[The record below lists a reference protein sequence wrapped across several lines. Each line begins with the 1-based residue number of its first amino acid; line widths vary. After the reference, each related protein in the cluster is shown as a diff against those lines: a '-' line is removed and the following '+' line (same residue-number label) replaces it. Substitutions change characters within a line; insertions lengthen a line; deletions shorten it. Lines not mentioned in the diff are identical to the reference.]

1 MKDSSPKDGDLLKD
15 VPLPRSL
22 KDIMVETDRR
32 VAGGALGSYTPLPTG
47 FRELDEIIGGGFK
60 QGELVLLG
68 GAQGLGK
75 TIWALQVARNVAAY
89 TPAVVIYMSYEHDE
103 EHMLSRLLCMESI
116 DPTVDGLQ
124 RGLRLRDL
132 HRAIVGFRQRNPKA
146 GFFDVL
152 KSLPQASQCFEKLQM
167 YLNKLYLL
175 KASPEKTTLP
185 VLQAI
190 VEQIQEQHGG
200 APVLLVVDYL
210 QKIPL
215 PYLTENEAEKVTIVV
230 EGLKN
235 IALALGVVVLAIV
248 AADRE
253 GLKATRLHLRHLRG
267 SSALDYECDIA
278 LIMNQ
283 KWKIL
288 SKKHITFNIQQAE
301 KWKSWVVFSVEKNR
315 AGRAEVDLEFE
326 LRSEYFCFN
335 PNGGVVEQTLI
346 DEKVIAE

>member
-1 MKDSSPKDGDLLKD
+1 MKDTTPLDGDLLKD
-15 VPLPRSL
+15 APMPRAL
-22 KDIMVETDRR
+22 REIMVETDRR
-32 VAGGALGSYTPLPTG
+32 ISSGQLDAYAPFPTG
-47 FRELDEIIGGGFK
+47 FRELDDIIGGGFK
-60 QGELVLLG
+60 QGELILLG

-75 TIWALQVARNVAAY
+75 TIWALQVARNVAVT
-89 TPAVVIYMSYEHDE
+89 TPAVVVYLSYEHDE

-116 DPTVDGLQ
+116 DPAVDGMQ
-124 RGLRLRDL
+124 RGLRLKDL
-132 HRAIVGFRQRNPKA
+132 HRGILSYRQRYPTA

-152 KSLPQASQCFEKLQM
+152 KSMPQASHIFDRVQR
-167 YLNKLYLL
+167 YIDKLYML
-175 KASPEKTTLP
+175 KANPQKTTLP
-185 VLQAI
+185 VLEAM
-190 VEQIQEQHGG
+190 IQHMRQQLNN
-200 APVLLVVDYL
+200 PPLLLVVDYL

-235 IALALGVVVLAIV
+235 IALAQGVVVLSIV
-248 AADRE
+248 ASDRE

-301 KWKSWVVFSVEKNR
+301 KWKNWVVFSVEKNR

-326 LRSEYFCFN
+326 LRSEYFCYN
-335 PNGGVVEQTLI
+335 PHGGTVEQTLI
-346 DEKVIAE
+346 DEKVISE

>member
-1 MKDSSPKDGDLLKD
+1 MKDTTPKDGDLLRD
-15 VPLPRSL
+15 VPMPRTVR
-22 KDIMVETDRR
+22 DIMVETDQK
-32 VAGGALGSYTPLPTG
+32 VAAGQLEAYAPLATG
-47 FRELDEIIGGGFK
+47 FRELDDIIGGGLK

-89 TPAVVIYMSYEHDE
+89 TPGVVVYLSYEHDE

-124 RGLRLRDL
+124 RGLRLKDL
-132 HRAIVGFRQRNPKA
+132 HRGIISFRQRNKNA

-152 KSLPQASQCFEKLQM
+152 KSIPTAAPCFEKLQM
-167 YLNKLYLL
+167 YLHKLYML
-175 KASPEKTTLP
+175 KASPQKTTLP
-185 VLQAI
+185 VLEAMVQH
-190 VEQIQEQHGG
+190 IQKETNHL
-200 APVLLVVDYL
+200 PLLLVVDYL

-235 IALALGVVVLAIV
+235 IALSLGCVVLAIV
-248 AADRE
+248 ASDRE

-335 PNGGVVEQTLI
+335 PYGGMVEQTLI

>member
-1 MKDSSPKDGDLLKD
+1 MKNTAPLDGDLLKD
-15 VPLPRSL
+15 VPLPRPL
-22 KDIMVETDRR
+22 KEIMVETDRR
-32 VAGGALGSYTPLPTG
+32 VAGGALGSYTPMPTG

-60 QGELVLLG
+60 QGELILLG

-75 TIWALQVARNVAAY
+75 TIWALQVARNVAAH
-89 TPAVVIYMSYEHDE
+89 TPAIVIYMSYEHDE

-132 HRAIVGFRQRNPKA
+132 HRAIITFRQRNPKA

-175 KASPEKTTLP
+175 KASPQKTTLP
-185 VLQAI
+185 VLQAM
-190 VEQIQEQHGG
+190 VQHVQEQNGE
-200 APVLLVVDYL
+200 APILLVVDYL

-235 IALALGVVVLAIV
+235 IALQFGVVVLAIV

-267 SSALDYECDIA
+267 SSALDYECDIG

-326 LRSEYFCFN
+326 MRSEYFCFN

>member
-1 MKDSSPKDGDLLKD
+1 MKDTTPLDGDLLKD
-15 VPLPRSL
+15 VPLPRPL
-22 KDIMVETDRR
+22 RDIMVETDRK
-32 VAGGALGSYTPLPTG
+32 VASGQLEAYTPLPTG
-47 FRELDEIIGGGFK
+47 FRELDDIIGGGFK

-75 TIWALQVARNVAAY
+75 TIWALQVARNIAAY
-89 TPAVVIYMSYEHDE
+89 TPAIAVYLSYEHDE

-124 RGLRLRDL
+124 RGLRLKDL
-132 HRAIVGFRQRNPKA
+132 HRGILYYRQRNPNA

-152 KSLPQASQCFEKLQM
+152 KSMPQAAQVFDKLQM
-167 YLNKLYLL
+167 YLHKLYLL
-175 KASPEKTTLP
+175 KASPQKTTLP
-185 VLQAI
+185 VLEAMVQYI
-190 VEQIQEQHGG
+190 RQQTNNIPMV
-200 APVLLVVDYL
+200 LVVDYL

-235 IALALGVVVLAIV
+235 IALVYGIVVLAIV
-248 AADRE
+248 ASDRE

-315 AGRAEVDLEFE
+315 AGRTEVDLEFE
-326 LRSEYFCFN
+326 MRSEYFCFN
-335 PNGGVVEQTLI
+335 PHGGIVEQTLI

>member
-1 MKDSSPKDGDLLKD
+1 MKDTTPLDGNLLKD
-15 VPLPRSL
+15 IPLPRTL
-22 KDIMVETDRR
+22 RDIMVETDRK
-32 VAGGALGSYTPLPTG
+32 VAGGQLEAYTPLPSG
-47 FRELDEIIGGGFK
+47 FRELDDIIGGGFK
-60 QGELVLLG
+60 QGELILLG

-89 TPAVVIYMSYEHDE
+89 SPAIVVYLSYEHDE

-124 RGLRLRDL
+124 RGLRLKDL
-132 HRAIVGFRQRNPKA
+132 HRGILAYRQRNPNA

-152 KSLPQASQCFEKLQM
+152 KALPQASPVFDKLQL
-167 YLNKLYLL
+167 YLHKLYLL
-175 KASPEKTTLP
+175 KASPQKTTLP
-185 VLQAI
+185 VLQAM
-190 VEQIQEQHGG
+190 VQHIQEQNQNV
-200 APVLLVVDYL
+200 PILLVVDYL

-235 IALALGVVVLAIV
+235 IALAYGIVVLSIV
-248 AADRE
+248 ASDRE

-335 PNGGVVEQTLI
+335 PHGGIVEQTLI

>member
-1 MKDSSPKDGDLLKD
+1 MKDTTPLDGNLLKD
-15 VPLPRSL
+15 VPLPRPL
-22 KDIMVETDRR
+22 KEILVETDRK
-32 VAGGALGSYTPLPTG
+32 VASGELGAYTALPTG
-47 FRELDEIIGGGFK
+47 FRELDDIIGGGFK
-60 QGELVLLG
+60 QGELILLG

-75 TIWALQVARNVAAY
+75 TIWALQVARNIAAY
-89 TPAVVIYMSYEHDE
+89 TPAIVVYLSYEHDE
-103 EHMLSRLLCMESI
+103 EHMMCRLLAMESI

-132 HRAIVGFRQRNPKA
+132 NRAIVAYRQKNPKA

-152 KSLPQASQCFEKLQM
+152 RSLPQASQCFEKMQL

-175 KASPEKTTLP
+175 KASPQKTTLP
-185 VLQAI
+185 VVQAMVQHLQ
-190 VEQIQEQHGG
+190 QQHQGV
-200 APVLLVVDYL
+200 PMLLVVDYL

-235 IALALGVVVLAIV
+235 IALAHGISVLSIV

-253 GLKATRLHLRHLRG
+253 GLKAPRLHLRHLRG

-278 LIMNQ
+278 IIMNQ

-301 KWKSWVVFSVEKNR
+301 KWKSWVVFSIEKNR
-315 AGRAEVDLEFE
+315 SGRAEVDLEFE

-335 PNGGVVEQTLI
+335 PHGGLVEQTLI

>member
-1 MKDSSPKDGDLLKD
+1 MKDTTPIDGDLLKD

-22 KDIMVETDRR
+22 REIMVETDRR
-32 VAGGALGSYTPLPTG
+32 IASGQLEAYTPMPTG
-47 FRELDEIIGGGFK
+47 FRELDDIIGGGFK

-75 TIWALQVARNVAAY
+75 TIWALQAARNIAAY
-89 TPAVVIYMSYEHDE
+89 SSAIAVYLSYEHDE

-132 HRAIVGFRQRNPKA
+132 HRAIISYRQRNPKA

-152 KSLPQASQCFEKLQM
+152 KSLPQAAPVFEKVTM
-167 YLNKLYLL
+167 YLDKLYLL
-175 KASPEKTTLP
+175 KASPQKTTLP
-185 VLQAI
+185 VTEALVQH
-190 VEQIQEQHGG
+190 IQQQTNNT
-200 APVLLVVDYL
+200 PMVLIVDYL

-235 IALALGVVVLAIV
+235 IALAHGIVVLAIV
-248 AADRE
+248 ASDRE

-288 SKKHITFNIQQAE
+288 SKKHITFNIQEAE

-326 LRSEYFCFN
+326 LRSQYFCFN
-335 PNGGVVEQTLI
+335 PHGGMVEQTLI

>member
-1 MKDSSPKDGDLLKD
+1 MKDTTPLDGNVLKD
-15 VPLPRSL
+15 VPMPRTVR
-22 KDIMVETDRR
+22 DIMVETDQRIASG
-32 VAGGALGSYTPLPTG
+32 VLEAYAPMPTG
-47 FRELDEIIGGGFK
+47 FREMDDIVGGGFK
-60 QGELVLLG
+60 QGELILLG

-75 TIWALQVARNVAAY
+75 TIWALQVARNIAAA
-89 TPAVVIYMSYEHDE
+89 TPTVVLYLSYEHDE

-116 DPTVDGLQ
+116 EPTVEGLQ
-124 RGLRLRDL
+124 RGLRLKDL
-132 HRAIVGFRQRNPKA
+132 HRGILAYRQRYPKA

-152 KSLPQASQCFEKLQM
+152 KSMPQASAIFDKVQR
-167 YLNKLYLL
+167 YIDRLYML
-175 KASPEKTTLP
+175 KASPQKTTLP
-185 VLQAI
+185 VLEAMVPHMRQ
-190 VEQIQEQHGG
+190 QLGN
-200 APVLLVVDYL
+200 PPFLLVVDYL

-215 PYLTENEAEKVTIVV
+215 PYLTENEAEKVTIIV

-235 IALALGVVVLAIV
+235 IALAQGVVVLAIV
-248 AADRE
+248 ASDRE

-301 KWKSWVVFSVEKNR
+301 KWKNWVVFSVEKNR

-326 LRSEYFCFN
+326 LRSEYFCYN
-335 PNGGVVEQTLI
+335 PHGGVVEQTLI

>member
-1 MKDSSPKDGDLLKD
+1 MKDTTPLDGNLLKD
-15 VPLPRSL
+15 IPLPRTL
-22 KDIMVETDRR
+22 RDIMVETDRK
-32 VAGGALGSYTPLPTG
+32 VAGGLLEAYTPLPSG
-47 FRELDEIIGGGFK
+47 FRDLDDIIGGGFK
-60 QGELVLLG
+60 QGELILLG

-75 TIWALQVARNVAAY
+75 TIWALQVARNIAAY
-89 TPAVVIYMSYEHDE
+89 TPAIVVYLSYEHDE

-124 RGLRLRDL
+124 RGLRLKDL
-132 HRAIVGFRQRNPKA
+132 HRGILSYRQRNPNA

-152 KSLPQASQCFEKLQM
+152 KALPQASPVFDKLQL
-167 YLNKLYLL
+167 YLHKLYLL
-175 KASPEKTTLP
+175 KASPQKTTLP
-185 VLQAI
+185 VLQAM
-190 VEQIQEQHGG
+190 VQHIQEQN
-200 APVLLVVDYL
+200 PNVPMLLVVDYL

-235 IALALGVVVLAIV
+235 IALAYGIVVLAIV
-248 AADRE
+248 ASDRE
-253 GLKATRLHLRHLRG
+253 GLKALRLHLRHLRG

-326 LRSEYFCFN
+326 MHSEYFCFN
-335 PNGGVVEQTLI
+335 PHGGIVEQTLI

>member
-1 MKDSSPKDGDLLKD
+1 MKDTTPLDGNLLKD

-22 KDIMVETDRR
+22 REIMVETDKR
-32 VAGGALGSYTPLPTG
+32 VSSGQLEAYAPLPTG
-47 FRELDEIIGGGFK
+47 FRELDDIIGGGFK
-60 QGELVLLG
+60 QGELILLG

-75 TIWALQVARNVAAY
+75 TIWALQVARNIAAY
-89 TPAVVIYMSYEHDE
+89 TPAVVIYLSYEHDE

-116 DPTVDGLQ
+116 DPTVDGMQ
-124 RGLRLRDL
+124 RGLRLKDL
-132 HRAIVGFRQRNPKA
+132 HRGILAYRQRYPTA

-152 KSLPQASQCFEKLQM
+152 KSMPQASPIFEKLQM
-167 YLNKLYLL
+167 YLHKLYML
-175 KASPEKTTLP
+175 KASPQKTTLQ
-185 VLQAI
+185 VLEAMVQHI
-190 VEQIQEQHGG
+190 RQELNN
-200 APVLLVVDYL
+200 PPLLLVVDYL

-235 IALALGVVVLAIV
+235 IALSQGVVVLSIV
-248 AADRE
+248 ASDRE

-301 KWKSWVVFSVEKNR
+301 KWKNWVVFSVEKNR

-335 PNGGVVEQTLI
+335 PHGGIVEQTLI

>member
-1 MKDSSPKDGDLLKD
+1 MKDTTPLDGDVLKD
-15 VPLPRSL
+15 APLPRTL
-22 KDIMVETDRR
+22 RDILVETDRR
-32 VAGGALGSYTPLPTG
+32 ISSGQLESYAPLPTG
-47 FRELDEIIGGGFK
+47 FREMDDIIGGGLK

-75 TIWALQVARNVAAY
+75 TIWALQVARNVALS
-89 TPAVVIYMSYEHDE
+89 TPAIVVYLSYEHDE

-116 DPTVDGLQ
+116 DPTVDGMQ
-124 RGLRLRDL
+124 RGLRLKDL
-132 HRAIVGFRQRNPKA
+132 HRGILTFRQRNPNA

-152 KSLPQASQCFEKLQM
+152 KSMPQASMIFDRVQR
-167 YLNKLYLL
+167 YLDKLYLL
-175 KASPEKTTLP
+175 KASPQKTTLP
-185 VLQAI
+185 VLEAM
-190 VEQIQEQHGG
+190 VQHIRQPLGM
-200 APVLLVVDYL
+200 PPLLLVVDYL

-235 IALALGVVVLAIV
+235 IALSQGVVVLAVV
-248 AADRE
+248 ASDRE

-301 KWKSWVVFSVEKNR
+301 KWKNWVVFSVEKNR

-326 LRSEYFCFN
+326 MHSEYFCFN
-335 PNGGVVEQTLI
+335 PHGGIVEQTLI

>member
-1 MKDSSPKDGDLLKD
+1 MKDTTPVDGDLLKD
-15 VPLPRSL
+15 APLPRTL
-22 KDIMVETDRR
+22 REILVETDRR
-32 VAGGALGSYTPLPTG
+32 VSSGELSSYAPLPTG
-47 FRELDEIIGGGFK
+47 FRELDDIIGGGLK
-60 QGELVLLG
+60 QGELILLG

-75 TIWALQVARNVAAY
+75 TIWALQVARNIALN
-89 TPAVVIYMSYEHDE
+89 TPAVVVYLSYEHDE

-116 DPTVDGLQ
+116 DPTVEGVQ
-124 RGLRLRDL
+124 RGLRLKDL
-132 HRAIVGFRQRNPKA
+132 HRGILSFRQRNPNA

-152 KSLPQASQCFEKLQM
+152 KSMPQASTIFDKVQR
-167 YLNKLYLL
+167 YLDKLYLL
-175 KASPEKTTLP
+175 KASPQKTTLP
-185 VLQAI
+185 MLEVMIPHIRQQL
-190 VEQIQEQHGG
+190 GM
-200 APVLLVVDYL
+200 PPLLLVVDYL

-215 PYLTENEAEKVTIVV
+215 PYLTENEAEKVTIIV

-235 IALALGVVVLAIV
+235 IALSQGVVVLSIV
-248 AADRE
+248 ASDRE

-288 SKKHITFNIQQAE
+288 SKQHITFNIQAAE
-301 KWKSWVVFSVEKNR
+301 KWKNWVVFTVEKNR

-326 LRSEYFCFN
+326 LRSEYFCYN
-335 PNGGVVEQTLI
+335 PHGGIVEQTLI

>member
-1 MKDSSPKDGDLLKD
+1 MKDTTPLDGDLLKD
-15 VPLPRSL
+15 VVMPRSL
-22 KDIMVETDRR
+22 RDILVETDRK
-32 VAGGALGSYTPLPTG
+32 VASGQLEAYTPLPTG
-47 FRELDEIIGGGFK
+47 FRELDDIIGGGFK
-60 QGELVLLG
+60 QGELILLG
-68 GAQGLGK
+68 GAQGMGK
-75 TIWALQVARNVAAY
+75 TIWALQVARNIAAT
-89 TPAVVIYMSYEHDE
+89 TPAAVLYLSYEHDE

-124 RGLRLRDL
+124 RGLRLKDL
-132 HRAIVGFRQRNPKA
+132 HKGILYFRQRNPNA

-152 KSLPQASQCFEKLQM
+152 KSMPQAAPVFDKLQM
-167 YLNKLYLL
+167 YLHKLYLL
-175 KASPEKTTLP
+175 KASPQKTTLP
-185 VLQAI
+185 VLDAM
-190 VEQIQEQHGG
+190 VQHLQQQTNG

-215 PYLTENEAEKVTIVV
+215 PYLTENEAEKVTIIV

-235 IALALGVVVLAIV
+235 IALSRGVCVLSIV
-248 AADRE
+248 ASDRE

-335 PNGGVVEQTLI
+335 PHGGIVEQTLI

>member
-1 MKDSSPKDGDLLKD
+1 MKDTTPPNGDLLRD

-22 KDIMVETDRR
+22 REVMVETDRK
-32 VAGGALGSYTPLPTG
+32 VASGQLEAYTPLPTG
-47 FRELDEIIGGGFK
+47 FRELDEVIGGGFK
-60 QGELVLLG
+60 QGELILLG

-75 TIWALQVARNVAAY
+75 TVWALQVARNIAAY
-89 TPAVVIYMSYEHDE
+89 TPAVVVYLSYEHDE

-124 RGLRLRDL
+124 RGVRLRDL
-132 HRAIVGFRQRNPKA
+132 HRAILLYRQRNPNA

-152 KSLPQASQCFEKLQM
+152 KSLPQASQIFEKIQM
-167 YLNKLYLL
+167 YLHKLYLL
-175 KASPEKTTLP
+175 KASPQKTTLP
-185 VLQAI
+185 VIEAMVQHLQG
-190 VEQIQEQHGG
+190 QTNH
-200 APVLLVVDYL
+200 APMVLVIDYL

-235 IALALGVVVLAIV
+235 IALSHGIAVLSIV

-335 PNGGVVEQTLI
+335 PHGGVVEQTLI